1 MKTTTTRQKQV
12 GLLEPFESSYI
23 GTFKSFFKIRRRDNR
38 KDKTISQN
46 TKPTMMTN
54 SKRCK
59 VSYCLPEEISINIL
73 TRLPVKSLVWFR
85 CVSKPWLGSSNFIGT
100 HLNKD
105 VTDLAPTYLIA
116 LHDCRDWNLNL
127 KSRICIC
134 NPSIKK
140 YVRLELELEDD
151 DGFYV
156 VYRLEESGHDLAFGF
171 NPRLNDYKSIG
182 ANPGWIKDM
191 DRYFGYEMFNGVAHW
206 IMGHG
211 RVTEPYYRVSFG
223 TGIEVFRK
231 LKLPIAM
238 SSRGNLRRIDV
249 GSLVVS
255 TILSWKAKRCVSE
268 EISMDNLAR
277 LPAKSLL
284 IRFVRVSKPW
294 NNLIGRLG
302 FIG

>member
-1 MKTTTTRQKQV
+1 
-12 GLLEPFESSYI
+12 
-23 GTFKSFFKIRRRDNR
+23 
-38 KDKTISQN
+38 
-46 TKPTMMTN
+46 MTN

-116 LHDCRDWNLNL
+116 LHDCRG
-127 KSRICIC
+127 KSERRHYSVFC
-134 NPSIKK
+134 NGTFEEFLEIGHPL
-140 YVRLELELEDD
+140 LELELEDD